1 MCDDNASDMSVDITA
16 DTALAGWS
24 QLTGDIITPRLCQVM
39 SCPSWRTF
47 IIKQI
52 SNSYEQRG
60 SEDWV
65 LPRSR
70 FILDIH
76 NKVTITDLILWSH
89 SQNLCSD
96 PTLSMVT
103 SLSVF
108 LPYDVQEYDVQVR
121 YPMTAPVGMYFLRQH
136 NDQVLSRVTPTPRTG
151 DDITI
156 V

>member
-1 MCDDNASDMSVDITA
+1 MLWKVWCLNLVWWQCQWHVWWQCQWHVCRHNCWHS
-16 DTALAGWS
+16 AGR
-24 QLTGDIITPRLCQVM
+24 LVPVNRRHYYTRLCQVM

-76 NKVTITDLILWSH
+76 NKVTITDLIHKTFARIRLYQWWRVS
-89 SQNLCSD
+89 LCS
-96 PTLSMVT
+96 
-103 SLSVF
+103 F
-108 LPYDVQEYDVQVR
+108 LMMSKNMMFKSDIQWLLQSGCISWDST
-121 YPMTAPVGMYFLRQH
+121 MTKSSAE
-136 NDQVLSRVTPTPRTG
+136 
-151 DDITI
+151 
-156 V
+156 